1 MRLRVA
7 TYNIHKG
14 VINDVT
20 RLRRQASVH
29 ELRNRLHDLGAD
41 VIFLQEVQG
50 QNDRHAKR
58 FVDQWPPESQEQF
71 LALPPTLQ
79 NPFEHAYGQNA
90 CYLHGHHGNALLSRF
105 PILSRENRDFS
116 DHVLE
121 RRGVL
126 HCAIE
131 IANHKV
137 HCFVI
142 HFGLLARSRLRQTD
156 ALIEWIESEVPER
169 SPLLIAGDFN
179 DWRDVL
185 TRRLASRLHV
195 HEVLNGA
202 RTYPARAPWLKMDR
216 IYVRGFRIRD
226 AAVMRGVAWARLSD
240 HSPLLADLEFGH

>member
-14 VINDVT
+14 VMNDVA
-20 RLRRQASVH
+20 RLRRQACIH

-50 QNDRHAKR
+50 QNDRHARR
-58 FVDQWPPESQEQF
+58 FVDQWPAEPQCQF
-71 LALPPTLQ
+71 LAVHPGMQ
-79 NPFEHAYGQNA
+79 SMFDFVYGQNA

-105 PILSRENRDFS
+105 PIVSHENRDFS

-126 HCAIE
+126 HCKVE
-131 IANHKV
+131 IAHQTV

-142 HFGLLARSRLRQTD
+142 HFGLLAKSRLRQTD
-156 ALIEWIESEVPER
+156 ALIEWIEHEVPER
-169 SPLLIAGDFN
+169 APLLIAGDFN

-185 TRRLASRLHV
+185 TRRLASRLDV

-202 RTYPARAPWLKMDR
+202 RTFPARAPWLKMDR

-226 AAVMRGVAWARLSD
+226 AVVMRGPVWAKLSD
-240 HSPLLADLEFGH
+240 HAPVLADLEFHH

>member
-1 MRLRVA
+1 MRIRVA

-14 VINDVT
+14 VVNDIV
-20 RLRRQASVH
+20 RFRRQASVH
-29 ELRNRLHDLGAD
+29 ELRQRVHSLEAD
-41 VIFLQEVQG
+41 IIFLQEVQG
-50 QNDRHAKR
+50 QNVRHARR
-58 FVDQWPPESQEQF
+58 FDHWPAEPQDQF
-71 LALPPTLQ
+71 LAH
-79 NPFEHAYGQNA
+79 NPALKNTFEAAYGQNA
-90 CYLHGHHGNALLSRF
+90 SYLHGHHGNALLSRF

-121 RRGVL
+121 KRGVL
-126 HCAIE
+126 HCMLRVNGRNI
-131 IANHKV
+131 
-137 HCFVI
+137 HCFVV
-142 HFGLLARSRLRQTD
+142 HFGLFARSRERQAE
-156 ALIEWIESEVPER
+156 ALVEWIDRVVPHT